1 MDRFEKNHMT
11 KLYSLI
17 IASALVVAA
26 CAPQAELMKTQTDVS
41 DLRSELKASRMRI
54 QELQKKIDAIDT
66 NVKGTG
72 DVQNLMADYGA
83 KSEQLLTDI
92 QLLQG
97 KIEENNFRIAD
108 LSRKLD
114 DKSFKIT
121 ELSGRVEEL
130 ESKVR
135 SLSTGTTAE
144 HKDRKQV
151 SKPLEPSEVYRQAK
165 NDYDRGNFDL
175 ALAGFQNYIA
185 QFPDASQA
193 DSAQYW
199 IAECYYSVKDY
210 DKAIDA
216 YSKLIK
222 TYPRSDK
229 VAGAKLKIGY
239 SYLNDNQKTKAKEW
253 LNRVLKEYP
262 GTREAELAKDRL
274 KKIGK

>member
-1 MDRFEKNHMT
+1 MT
-11 KLYSLI
+11 NLYSLI
-17 IASALVVAA
+17 IAAGLVLAA

-41 DLRSELKASRMRI
+41 DLRSELKTSRMRV

-66 NVKGTG
+66 NVKGTV
-72 DVQNLMADYGA
+72 DVQKVMADYGA

-108 LSRKLD
+108 LSLKLD

-130 ESKVR
+130 ESRVR
-135 SLSTGTTAE
+135 SLSTGTGARAEPGTAE
-144 HKDRKQV
+144 QKDKKQV

-210 DKAIDA
+210 DKAIEA
-216 YSKLIK
+216 YSKLVK
-222 TYPRSDK
+222 TYPKSEK
-229 VAGAKLKIGY
+229 TAGAKLKIGY

-253 LNRVLKEYP
+253 LNRVIKEYP
-262 GTREAELAKDRL
+262 GTREAELAKERL